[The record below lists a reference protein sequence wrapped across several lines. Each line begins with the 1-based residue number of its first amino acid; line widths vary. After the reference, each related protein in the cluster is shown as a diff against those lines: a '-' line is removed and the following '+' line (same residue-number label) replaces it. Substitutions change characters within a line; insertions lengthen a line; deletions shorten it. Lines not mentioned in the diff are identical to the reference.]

1 MQTKRPSAITGYS
14 PHRYSLSARGFAT
27 AALCP
32 EPPSNNTLDG
42 SWDRLQ
48 SERAQWAYAHGLDPL
63 DGAYLYEL
71 SRRPLTVGQL
81 GEALAILSQTS
92 QMVEQAVVK
101 LGSLGLVEQTQQDDE
116 GEQSPPARQ
125 AVEAELSA
133 ALDDLH
139 LVLTSFEDESHPKHR
154 TAGVTL
160 RRAIGRVVAARRLS
174 SAQSFPSADE
184 G

>member
-1 MQTKRPSAITGYS
+1 MQTKPPPTRPSYS
-14 PHRYSLSARGFAT
+14 LHRYSLSARGFAT

-32 EPPSNNTLDG
+32 ERPSNSATDG
-42 SWDRLQ
+42 SWDRLH
-48 SERAQWAYAHGLDPL
+48 SERAQWAYAHGLEPL
-63 DGAYLYEL
+63 DGVYLSEL

-92 QMVEQAVVK
+92 QMVQQAVVK
-101 LGSLGLVEQTQQDDE
+101 LGSLGLVERAQGDD
-116 GEQSPPARQ
+116 GEWSPPARQ

-139 LVLTSFEDESHPKHR
+139 LVLTSFEDKVHPKHR

-160 RRAIGRVVAARRLS
+160 RRAIGRVVAARRFVC
-174 SAQSFPSADE
+174 AQPS
-184 G
+184 